1 MKNEHGNESS
11 SSDSSDSSDD
21 EYLTGKHKAPGGEE
35 EREAIIRKK
44 LLESFYGKS
53 SAADKESSV
62 KKTADSSEF
71 EHDVDDDEDEHVDET
86 LSTGR
91 RHLYPQ
97 QRRPFSMGSTNLD
110 SSHFDPRQYAQS
122 LIWNSS
128 TEALLVE
135 TDKLAT
141 DIRGLDSTMQTLVYE
156 NYSKFIDAT
165 DAIRSIG
172 RSVGASEAGLRLL
185 AESMD
190 RIERGT
196 SSVDTALKAS
206 REAVAEKLR
215 VKRHLSRLDALLKL
229 PNTLRTQIG
238 AGKYR
243 LAAKSHA
250 SASHILSQHSS
261 GFESLS
267 RIEVECNQIMTDMAT
282 DLERKLEAWTTT
294 TSNYLSRTGNY
305 SNNISLPTTEHAAN
319 QPKSV
324 SEIFECAGTLLFLPS
339 STLPTTETEVIHESK
354 MEIFRKLALD
364 ACSALL
370 TQMLETH
377 QKEQAAQR
385 KARERLGSD
394 DSTTLG
400 SSNSSKLLLSSA
412 FSIVPQDFFDT
423 MLEAATLFGMTF
435 TDPSCSNAEEETN
448 QIMLSEFISQLFLK
462 FLEYAKETLEE
473 AIEACMHRDIISI
486 IGQQKEAGLP
496 TLFEKKSSRIEFER
510 IVSDL
515 TRLMKAVREL
525 ASGLAL
531 PEVGLQV
538 EVCGNLVDRTTELCD
553 ALIQRYITAH
563 FQELRAKVISNCL
576 VPFSKHVLSVATTTT
591 TTPEAAAA
599 HHLPALAQ
607 ALIGDIMQ
615 TTDTAISDIAAH
627 LFSAPIEHAI
637 LQAVVQKKSFEFAF
651 WLASSLEVFAGCDD
665 TASNDIVLDAT
676 RLMMDDENPDDIV
689 EPSEEN
695 YKSVVEGQLSGTDWS
710 KLRELVLYLETS
722 ACSETTDGVVNVES
736 TNRFFLTLAVAEA
749 CRIAQSRVFECI
761 NQSIIAV
768 MSCSNV
774 NRKSEKESTR
784 VAARFQK
791 ASRCALSLYSSNLG
805 AQAALTVSEEYQMPW
820 VNSNGISY
828 APNSYAC
835 RILQISK
842 LACRDCA
849 NVLGFDPLASEARS
863 FPEKSVSN
871 LIYNRKSGFVGN
883 ARGLQLDVERMFT
896 EKAAIYSE
904 VECSRDSIA
913 AAIFRISLRAMIECS
928 RLIVFSKYG
937 YRSVQI
943 DVELLRHMI
952 PHYVGSEDAEKLF
965 NLLDDVLF
973 NASERCL
980 DQEPLDEE
988 ILLTHLMKWWSD
1000 NPAERAKFT
1009 LSNNDVNNV
1018 AE

>member
-1 MKNEHGNESS
+1 
-11 SSDSSDSSDD
+11 
-21 EYLTGKHKAPGGEE
+21 
-35 EREAIIRKK
+35 
-44 LLESFYGKS
+44 
-53 SAADKESSV
+53 
-62 KKTADSSEF
+62 
-71 EHDVDDDEDEHVDET
+71 
-86 LSTGR
+86 
-91 RHLYPQ
+91 
-97 QRRPFSMGSTNLD
+97 
-110 SSHFDPRQYAQS
+110 
-122 LIWNSS
+122 
-128 TEALLVE
+128 
-135 TDKLAT
+135 
-141 DIRGLDSTMQTLVYE
+141 
-156 NYSKFIDAT
+156 
-165 DAIRSIG
+165 
-172 RSVGASEAGLRLL
+172 
-185 AESMD
+185 
-190 RIERGT
+190 
-196 SSVDTALKAS
+196 
-206 REAVAEKLR
+206 
-215 VKRHLSRLDALLKL
+215 
-229 PNTLRTQIG
+229 
-238 AGKYR
+238 
-243 LAAKSHA
+243 
-250 SASHILSQHSS
+250 
-261 GFESLS
+261 
-267 RIEVECNQIMTDMAT
+267 MTDMAT
-282 DLERKLEAWTTT
+282 DLERKLEAWTT
-294 TSNYLSRTGNY
+294 SNYLTRTGNY
-305 SNNISLPTTEHAAN
+305 SNTISLPTTEHAAN

-339 STLPTTETEVIHESK
+339 STLPTTEKEAIHESK

-385 KARERLGSD
+385 KARERLESD
-394 DSTTLG
+394 DSTTVG
-400 SSNSSKLLLSSA
+400 PSNNSKLLLSSA
-412 FSIVPQDFFDT
+412 LSIVPQDFFDT

-435 TDPSCSNAEEETN
+435 TDPSCSTAEEEAN
-448 QIMLSEFISQLFLK
+448 RIMLSDFISQLFWK

-473 AIEACMHRDIISI
+473 AIGACMHRDIISI
-486 IGQQKEAGLP
+486 IGRQKEGGLP
-496 TLFEKKSSRIEFER
+496 TLFEKKSSRIEFDR

-515 TRLMKAVREL
+515 TRLVKAVREL

-553 ALIQRYITAH
+553 ALIQRYITTH

-576 VPFSKHVLSVATTTT
+576 VPFSKHVLSVATTTP
-591 TTPEAAAA
+591 PEAAAS
-599 HHLPALAQ
+599 HLPALAQ
-607 ALIGDIMQ
+607 ALIGDVMQ

-637 LQAVVQKKSFEFAF
+637 LQAVVQKKSLEFTF

-676 RLMMDDENPDDIV
+676 RMMIDDENPDDIV
-689 EPSEEN
+689 ESSEES
-695 YKSVVEGQLSGTDWS
+695 YKFVVEGQLSGTDWS
-710 KLRELVLYLETS
+710 KLRELVLYLDTN

-774 NRKSEKESTR
+774 NRKSEKESAR

-791 ASRCALSLYSSNLG
+791 ACRCALSLYSSNLG
-805 AQAALTVSEEYQMPW
+805 AQAALTVSEEYHMPW

-828 APNSYAC
+828 SPNSYAC
-835 RILQISK
+835 RILQIGK

-863 FPEKSVSN
+863 FPEKSLSN

-904 VECSRDSIA
+904 VECSRDSVA

-928 RLIVFSKYG
+928 RLSVFSKYG
-937 YRSVQI
+937 YRSVQM